1 MTVNS
6 AHEHDYRG
14 GQDSATTDGG
24 SWLSNG
30 SNILP
35 LASSANLQ
43 QTSINPDVGG
53 RASDHLN
60 RAVEL
65 VDGVVE

>member
-1 MTVNS
+1 MVT
-6 AHEHDYRG
+6 HYLFDYRG
-14 GQDSATTDGG
+14 GQHSATTDGG
-24 SWLSNG
+24 SFLSNG

-35 LASSANLQ
+35 LASTANLQ
-43 QTSINPDVGG
+43 QTSISPDIGG

-65 VDGVVE
+65 LSGAVE